1 MKKIILAAFMAACG
15 LQMSAQQNLFVAQD
29 LESAIVNKDN
39 TVTFNFK
46 APDAQKVQIAGDF
59 AEKAEGQHIGGMVGA
74 GLIDMTKNSEG
85 IWTYTTKPLDSELY
99 SYEFMVDGVPT
110 IDPNNVYVYRDFA
123 TTSNVFIVGNGKAD
137 LYKVNKVPHGTLAH
151 RWYHSDGMKMDRR
164 INIYTPAGYEQ
175 SGDRKY
181 PVLYLLHGMG
191 GDEDEWTTFG
201 RAAQI
206 LDNLIAQGKAEPMIV
221 VMPNGHAAMEAA
233 PGESSL
239 GYYKPYHMKN
249 GTMDGAFEAYFPEII
264 TFVESNYR
272 VQADKAHRAIAGLS
286 MGGFHSANISFELS

>member
-1 MKKIILAAFMAACG
+1 MEHWPI
-15 LQMSAQQNLFVAQD
+15 
-29 LESAIVNKDN
+29 
-39 TVTFNFK
+39 
-46 APDAQKVQIAGDF
+46 
-59 AEKAEGQHIGGMVGA
+59 
-74 GLIDMTKNSEG
+74 
-85 IWTYTTKPLDSELY
+85 
-99 SYEFMVDGVPT
+99 
-110 IDPNNVYVYRDFA
+110 
-123 TTSNVFIVGNGKAD
+123 
-137 LYKVNKVPHGTLAH
+137 

-286 MGGFHSANISFELS
+286 MGGFHSANISLNYPDMFDYVGLFSAALNVQSAGQKNSPVYQDMDKKVSCSV

>member
-1 MKKIILAAFMAACG
+1 
-15 LQMSAQQNLFVAQD
+15 
-29 LESAIVNKDN
+29 
-39 TVTFNFK
+39 
-46 APDAQKVQIAGDF
+46 
-59 AEKAEGQHIGGMVGA
+59 
-74 GLIDMTKNSEG
+74 
-85 IWTYTTKPLDSELY
+85 
-99 SYEFMVDGVPT
+99 
-110 IDPNNVYVYRDFA
+110 
-123 TTSNVFIVGNGKAD
+123 
-137 LYKVNKVPHGTLAH
+137 
-151 RWYHSDGMKMDRR
+151 MDRR

-286 MGGFHSANISFELS
+286 MGGFHSANISLNYPDMFDYVGLFSAALNVQSAGQKIVRFIRIWIKS